1 MAFSGNDLPDPRSRQ
16 HSGNL
21 PGGDGVRLSEVV
33 SALSHALDITEG
45 QPVGHAVRSCLIGMR
60 IGSVIGLGD
69 ADRSDLFYT
78 LLLKDLGCSSNA
90 SRLCN
95 LFGTDDLT
103 LKRAHKL
110 NDWTDGARSASYA
123 FASVPGKSA
132 IERAWNVMR
141 LAFRGRGSGRE
152 MVETR
157 CERGAEIARMI
168 GLSDAS
174 AEAIRALDEHWNG
187 RGLPDGLA
195 GDTIPLLA
203 RIACLAQT
211 VEVFFGAADHRAAYD
226 VARERCGTWFDPA
239 LVDALD
245 SFEHDASFWDGLRRR
260 DAEEKLA
267 QLEPQDRIIVADPS
281 RIDRIAEAFARVV
294 DAKSPY
300 TARHSDG
307 VARIAIELAQVM
319 GLPREERTLLR
330 RAALLHDIGKLGVSN
345 TILDKPAPLDD
356 DEMAAMRLHPG
367 HTLAILGR
375 VRAFQPIAEIA
386 ARHHERLDGKGYHLG
401 LTGSQLNRLD
411 RLLAV
416 ADVTEALSADRP
428 YRPSL
433 PPSEV
438 RRIIRAQAGTALCPE
453 AVEALQSVG
462 IRDEVRRNAVGD
474 SDGMAG
480 EVPVTPPNGVHA
492 G

>member
-1 MAFSGNDLPDPRSRQ
+1 
-16 HSGNL
+16 
-21 PGGDGVRLSEVV
+21 
-33 SALSHALDITEG
+33 
-45 QPVGHAVRSCLIGMR
+45 MR
-60 IGSVIGLGD
+60 IGQVIGLGD
-69 ADRSDLFYT
+69 EDRSDLFYT

-110 NDWTDGARSASYA
+110 TDWTDGAQSASYA
-123 FASVPGKSA
+123 FRSVPGASA
-132 IERAWNVMR
+132 LERAWNVMR
-141 LAFRGRGSGRE
+141 LAVRGRGSGRE

-168 GLSDAS
+168 GLSEAS
-174 AEAIRALDEHWNG
+174 AASIRALDEHWNG

-211 VEVFFGAADHRAAYD
+211 VEVFFGAADHRAAYE
-226 VARERCGTWFDPA
+226 VAHERSGSWFDPA

-245 SFEHDASFWDGLRRR
+245 SFEHDASFWDGLRRG
-260 DAEEKLA
+260 DADQKVA
-267 QLEPQDRIIVADPS
+267 QLEPPDRVVVADPS

-307 VARIAIELAQVM
+307 VARIAIELAQSL
-319 GLPREERTLLR
+319 GLSREERTLLR

-345 TILDKPAPLDD
+345 TILDKPAPLTD
-356 DEMAAMRLHPG
+356 DEMASMRLHPG

-375 VRAFQPIAEIA
+375 VRAFQPMAQLA

-401 LTGSQLNRLD
+401 LPAAQLTRLD

-416 ADVTEALSADRP
+416 ADVCEALSADRP

-433 PPSEV
+433 SPPEV

-462 IRDEVRRNAVGD
+462 IRDEVRRAAVGD

-480 EVPVTPPNGVHA
+480 EMPAAPPGDGVHT